1 VSDEERHGEWNG
13 ERIASRET
21 VLNGGKVRRW
31 GVSGVLNIR
40 GEWEAE
46 KFREVSKGPEKK
58 ETFKPKKGVSFLIF
72 FFFFF
77 FFFF

>member
-1 VSDEERHGEWNG
+1 V
-13 ERIASRET
+13 
-21 VLNGGKVRRW
+21 KVRRW
-31 GVSGVLNIR
+31 GVSGVLNVR
-40 GEWEAE
+40 GEWETE

-77 FFFF
+77 FFFFFRLKLNRAGEARNGLYPPPSC

>member
-1 VSDEERHGEWNG
+1 
-13 ERIASRET
+13 
-21 VLNGGKVRRW
+21 VRRW
-31 GVSGVLNIR
+31 GVSGVLNVR
-40 GEWEAE
+40 GELEAE

-77 FFFF
+77 FFFFFS